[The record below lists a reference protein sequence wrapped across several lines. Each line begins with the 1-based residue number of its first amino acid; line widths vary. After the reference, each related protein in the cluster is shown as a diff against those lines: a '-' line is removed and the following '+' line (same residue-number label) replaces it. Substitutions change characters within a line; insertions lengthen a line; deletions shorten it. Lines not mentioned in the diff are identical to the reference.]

1 MTLQLTPLRPNDQI
15 AIIAPAGSM
24 AQDRIEAGVA
34 ALRTAGLHPVVSDQ
48 AYLQTGRYAGTPAQ
62 RVAALHEAFENPDIK
77 AILCTRGGFGCVE
90 LLDLLDL
97 DLIAENPKPLIGYSD
112 ISTLLVALNQRLGLP
127 TFHGPML
134 TDASY
139 AAQAA
144 ESYAY
149 LAQLLMGQPLQP
161 DQFAPAKA
169 ARVLRAGE
177 VTAPLLGGNLH
188 VLAALCGSEDQPV
201 FNGKIAL
208 LEDVQEPLY
217 RIKRTL
223 VQLSRSGAFFGLK
236 GVIFGDMM
244 NVAEDGYGCSLD
256 ELVVEHFTK
265 HHPHIPIIADYPAG
279 HGPARVTLP
288 FGPPCT
294 LKADASGAIS
304 LTHAPLFA

>member
-1 MTLQLTPLRPNDQI
+1 MLELTPLQPEDQV

-24 AQDRIEAGVA
+24 ANERIEAGIVA
-34 ALRTAGLHPVVSDQ
+34 LQAAGLNPVVFDQ

-62 RVAALHEAFENPDIK
+62 RVAALHEAFENPAIK
-77 AILCTRGGFGCVE
+77 AILCTRGGFGSVE

-127 TFHGPML
+127 TLHGPMI

-139 AAQAA
+139 ATRTP

-149 LAQLLMGQPLQP
+149 LAKLLSGQPIQP
-161 DQFAPAKA
+161 DQFAPTST

-208 LEDVQEPLY
+208 FEDVQEPLY
-217 RIKRTL
+217 RLKRNL

-236 GVIFGDMM
+236 GVILGDMVD
-244 NVAEDGYGCSLD
+244 VAEDGYGCSLD
-256 ELVVEHFTK
+256 ELVLDHFAK
-265 HHPHIPIIADYPAG
+265 HHPTIPIIADYPAG

-288 FGPPCT
+288 FGPAFT
-294 LKADASGAIS
+294 LKADTSGAIS